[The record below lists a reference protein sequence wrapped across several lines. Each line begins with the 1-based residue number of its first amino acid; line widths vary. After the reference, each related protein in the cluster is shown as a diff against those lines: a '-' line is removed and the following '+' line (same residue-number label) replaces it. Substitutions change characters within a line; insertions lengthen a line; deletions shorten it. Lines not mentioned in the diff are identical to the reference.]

1 MSSTPPDAAGGRGDG
16 RPPARDT
23 VSLRVRQMR
32 WEADGVVGVLL
43 EAIDGGALPPWT
55 PGSHISLELPGGLI
69 RQYSLCGDPDD
80 GAPWR
85 IGVLREPASR
95 GGSIAI
101 HEQVRPGEI
110 LTATGPRNTFSL
122 RAASRYVFIAGGI
135 GITPIL
141 AMVREATRAGVPW
154 TLLYGGRRRSGMAFL
169 PELEAIAE
177 DGGRLVVHPQDEAG
191 LLPLADVLTEPAPD
205 TLVYCCGP
213 EPLLTAVRAAMT
225 HWPPESLVIERFA
238 PVASGPPDGA
248 DDQALPFE
256 VEAASSGITVSVPP
270 GTSIVEALEGA
281 GVYPDT
287 SCLEGICGTCE
298 TAVLSGIPEH
308 HDSLLSQAE
317 RDSDAT
323 MMICVG
329 RSRSPRLVLDL

>member
-1 MSSTPPDAAGGRGDG
+1 MSSMPPAAGVRANRRAPEG
-16 RPPARDT
+16 DT

-43 EAIDGGALPPWT
+43 EAIDGGRLPPWT
-55 PGSHISLELPGGLI
+55 PGSHISLQLPGGLI
-69 RQYSLCGDPDD
+69 RQYSLCGDLSD

-95 GGSIAI
+95 GGSMAV
-101 HEQVRPGEI
+101 HEQVRPGEV
-110 LTATGPRNTFSL
+110 LTATGPRNTFTL

-141 AMVREATRAGVPW
+141 AMVREATSAGLPW

-169 PELEAIAE
+169 PELEAIAQ
-177 DGGRLVVHPQDEAG
+177 DGGRLLVHPQDEAG
-191 LLPLADVLTEPAPD
+191 LLPLADVLTDPVPD

-213 EPLLTAVRAAMT
+213 EPLLAAVGSAMS
-225 HWPPESLVIERFA
+225 HWPPESLVVERFA
-238 PVASGPPDGA
+238 PVTTEPPDDGA
-248 DDQALPFE
+248 DQALPFE
-256 VEAASSGITVSVPP
+256 VEAAASGVTITVPP
-270 GTSIVEALEGA
+270 GTSIVEALEVA

-298 TAVLSGIPEH
+298 TAVLDGIPEH
-308 HDSLLSQAE
+308 RDSLLSQAE
-317 RDSDAT
+317 RDAGAT

-329 RSRSPRLVLDL
+329 RARSPRLVLDL